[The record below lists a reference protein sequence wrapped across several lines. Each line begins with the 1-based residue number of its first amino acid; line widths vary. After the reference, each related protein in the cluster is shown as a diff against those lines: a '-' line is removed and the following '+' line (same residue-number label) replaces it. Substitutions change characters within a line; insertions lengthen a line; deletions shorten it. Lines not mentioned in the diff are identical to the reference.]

1 MTELSIAIA
10 AIVGTLLGILLTLVV
25 LWAWRH
31 RRWRAMRDRHGA
43 RRRQQLS
50 QLRETAL
57 VAAIAQGSSDLIFAK
72 DLNGRYLLFNPGA
85 GRSFAR
91 KPEDVIGRNDLELY
105 GPERAA
111 ELAAQDAQV
120 LREQRNID
128 FERNWPDNRFFSVTK
143 GPLHDAQGR
152 LIGLFGVLRDLT
164 EKRQLQHLAEQE
176 AELRHAL
183 LEQTQDGVVVLTPEG
198 GVFQANES
206 FARMLG
212 RSREEVAQLHLW
224 DWDVE
229 WTSEQAL
236 AALANKQPSHPLL
249 ETRWRRADGSLLDVE
264 ISASPTHT
272 GARALVLCTCR
283 DITERKRLT
292 QAQDQQRHHLEQ
304 LVTERSV
311 ALERAVH
318 ARQESNQFLQTM
330 TDNMP
335 GAVSY
340 WDRESRCRFANKAY
354 AQWMQSTPAQLIGR
368 HADDLLGEQIAGETD
383 PCLQAALQGEAR
395 QIERAL
401 VGVDGQITQTWT
413 TFTPDLHA
421 GEVRG
426 VFVAFH
432 DVTQLKRTERQ
443 LQQLNRE
450 LQQAR
455 DRAEAASQAKSAF
468 LANMSHEIRTPMNA
482 IIGMTYLMRQDQRD
496 PALLLRLD
504 QVNHA
509 AQHLL
514 AVISDILDL
523 SKIEAGKLVLEETDF
538 SLSAMLERM
547 STLVAEHV
555 RAKGIALKLEVE
567 GLPDGLRGDPTRLSQ
582 AVLNLLNNASK
593 FTEHGSITLRCSSLP
608 LPPDLAAE
616 AANQAG
622 HGHNPPLLACF
633 EVCDTGIGIAQD
645 KLANLFQAF
654 EQADASTT
662 RRYGGTGLGLA
673 ITRRLA
679 ELMGGEAG
687 VDSELGVGSR
697 FWFTAQLQASVPKAN
712 GRLALARDIAADED
726 PAQSAEVAAATEALL
741 SSLQGQPPTPPVSAD
756 TAADT
761 PDKQLRQRFSGTRV
775 LLAED
780 NPVNRLV
787 ATELLSAA
795 GLVVDNACD
804 GVEAVQRA
812 TEQDYALVLMDVQ
825 MPRLDGLEA
834 TRQIR
839 QLPGRAHWPIV
850 AMTAGAF
857 AEDRAACLAAGMDD
871 HVAKP
876 VQAHQLYETLLRWLG
891 LAAVA

>member
-10 AIVGTLLGILLTLVV
+10 AIAGALLGILLTLVV
-25 LWAWRH
+25 LWAWRG
-31 RRWRAMRDRHGA
+31 RRRHAMRDRHGA
-43 RRRQQLS
+43 RRRQQIA

-111 ELAAQDAQV
+111 ELAVQDAQV
-120 LREQRNID
+120 LQERRAIE
-128 FERNWPDNRFFSVTK
+128 FERDWPDNRFFSVIK
-143 GPLHDAQGR
+143 GPLHDDQGR

-176 AELRHAL
+176 AELRRAL

-212 RSREEVAQLHLW
+212 RSLDDVAKLHLW
-224 DWDVE
+224 DWDVD
-229 WTSEQAL
+229 WTHERALASLGDWLPSQAL
-236 AALANKQPSHPLL
+236 IES
-249 ETRWRRADGSLLDVE
+249 RWRRADGQLLDVE

-272 GARALVLCTCR
+272 GSHSLVLCTCR
-283 DITERKRLT
+283 DITERKRLA
-292 QAQDQQRHHLEQ
+292 QALDQQRHDLEQ
-304 LVTERSV
+304 LVTERGV
-311 ALERAVH
+311 ALEHAVH
-318 ARQESNQFLQTM
+318 ARLESNQFLQTM

-401 VGVDGQITQTWT
+401 VGVDGQIMQTWT
-413 TFTPDLHA
+413 TFTPDVHD
-421 GEVRG
+421 GEVHG

-432 DVTQLKRTERQ
+432 DVTRLKRTERQ

-482 IIGMTYLMRQDQRD
+482 IIGMTYLMRQGQRD
-496 PALLLRLD
+496 PDLLLRLD

-538 SLSAMLERM
+538 SLSAMLERTA
-547 STLVAEHV
+547 TLVAEHV
-555 RAKGIALKLEVE
+555 RAKGIRLKLEVE

-593 FTEHGSITLRCSSLP
+593 FTERGSITLRCSSLP
-608 LPPDLAAE
+608 LPPGIASLAA
-616 AANQAG
+616 NSRQ
-622 HGHNPPLLACF
+622 PPLMACF

-697 FWFTAQLQASVPKAN
+697 FWFTAQLQAGMPKAG
-712 GRLALARDIAADED
+712 GRQELAREILAED

-741 SSLQGQPPTPPVSAD
+741 SSLQDQPATAAAPVD
-756 TAADT
+756 TAQDT

-795 GLVVDNACD
+795 GLVVDSACD

-812 TEQDYALVLMDVQ
+812 AEQDYALVLMDVQ

-839 QLPGRAHWPIV
+839 QLPGRTHWPIV

-876 VQAHQLYETLLRWLG
+876 VQAQLLYETLLRWLG